1 MKEQLIQY
9 VNLLFAGVPDCE
21 DMKQEILQN
30 TLDRYDDLISQG
42 KVPEAAYR
50 LAISGIGDLNELLGN
65 SIPASVPKATAYH
78 QPSQPD
84 TQEDANRKKLRA
96 GGIALYILSAIPLI
110 VLSDLG
116 YETFG
121 LVLTLIMVAAATFNM
136 IVTARKDEDEN
147 EDENQEAFPERKNN
161 PNHQLKKS
169 VHAIVNAIT
178 LAVYLIVSFATGAW
192 YITWLIFPI
201 SGCINGLVNAIIDL
215 KEANKH
221 EN

>member
-30 TLDRYDDLISQG
+30 TLDRYDDLVSQG

-50 LAISGIGDLNELLGN
+50 LAISGIGDVNELLGN
-65 SIPASVPKATAYH
+65 SIPASVPKATANH

-147 EDENQEAFPERKNN
+147 EDEDQEALPERKNS

-169 VHAIVNAIT
+169 IHSIVDAIT

-201 SGCINGLVNAIIDL
+201 MAATKQLINAFFDL
-215 KEANKH
+215 TEGK
-221 EN
+221 

>member
-50 LAISGIGDLNELLGN
+50 LAISGIGDVNELLGN
-65 SIPASVPKATAYH
+65 STPTTVSSTTANS
-78 QPSQPD
+78 QNSQPD

-136 IVTARKDEDEN
+136 IMAARKDEDEN
-147 EDENQEAFPERKNN
+147 RAEDQEEFPERKNT

-169 VHAIVNAIT
+169 IHAIVDAIT

>member
-50 LAISGIGDLNELLGN
+50 LAISGIGDVNELLGN
-65 SIPASVPKATAYH
+65 SAPATVSNAVTKHHAA
-78 QPSQPD
+78 QPE
-84 TQEDANRKKLRA
+84 TQEEVNRKKLRA

-136 IVTARKDEDEN
+136 IVTARKGGEDN
-147 EDENQEAFPERKNN
+147 EDEEKGDFPDRKDS
-161 PNHQLKKS
+161 PSHQLKKS
-169 VHAIVNAIT
+169 VHAIVDAIT
-178 LAVYLIVSFATGAW
+178 LAVYLLVSFATGAW

-201 SGCINGLVNAIIDL
+201 CGCINGLVNAIIDL

>member
-30 TLDRYDDLISQG
+30 TLDRYDDLVSQG

-50 LAISGIGDLNELLGN
+50 LAISGIGDVNELLGN
-65 SIPASVPKATAYH
+65 SIPASVPKATANH

-136 IVTARKDEDEN
+136 IVTARKDGSTKADKEKCD
-147 EDENQEAFPERKNN
+147 FPDRKDS

-169 VHAIVNAIT
+169 IHSIVDAIT
-178 LAVYLIVSFATGAW
+178 LAVYLIVSFTTGAW

-201 SGCINGLVNAIIDL
+201 CGCINGLVSAIIDL
-215 KEANKH
+215 KEAKKH

>member
-1 MKEQLIQY
+1 MREQLIQY
-9 VNLLFAGVPDCE
+9 VNLLFAGASDCE
-21 DMKQEILQN
+21 EMRMEILQN
-30 TLDRYDDLISQG
+30 TLDKYDDLVSQG
-42 KVPEAAYR
+42 KSPEAAYR
-50 LAISGIGDLNELLGN
+50 LVISGIGDVNELLGN
-65 SIPASVPKATAYH
+65 STADTVSKAAANH
-78 QPSQPD
+78 CASQPD
-84 TQEDANRKKLRA
+84 TQEDVNRKKLRA

-136 IVTARKDEDEN
+136 IMAAKKGSDEN
-147 EDENQEAFPERKNN
+147 EDENKAKFPERENT
-161 PNHQLKKS
+161 PSHQLKKS
-169 VHAIVNAIT
+169 IHAIVDAIM

-201 SGCINGLVNAIIDL
+201 FACIEGLIDAIMDL
-215 KEANKH
+215 KEANNH

>member
-50 LAISGIGDLNELLGN
+50 LAISGIGDINEILG
-65 SIPASVPKATAYH
+65 SKPSPDFRPVSTPAPEPDDPK
-78 QPSQPD
+78 
-84 TQEDANRKKLRA
+84 RKKLRSLA
-96 GGIALYILSAIPLI
+96 IALYILCALPLI
-110 VLSDLG
+110 ILS
-116 YETFG
+116 EFG
-121 LVLTLIMVAAATFNM
+121 LDIMGLTFTLVIVAIATYIMLITS
-136 IVTARKDEDEN
+136 KKEDDEDE
-147 EDENQEAFPERKNN
+147 EDEETPSEKKNS
-161 PNHQLKKS
+161 PSHQLKKS
-169 VHAIVNAIT
+169 VHAIVDAIT

>member
-50 LAISGIGDLNELLGN
+50 LAISGIGDVNELLGN
-65 SIPASVPKATAYH
+65 STPTTVSSTTANS
-78 QPSQPD
+78 QNSQPD

-96 GGIALYILSAIPLI
+96 GDIALYILSAIPLI

-136 IVTARKDEDEN
+136 IMTARKDEDEN
-147 EDENQEAFPERKNN
+147 RAEDQEEFPERKKEQ
-161 PNHQLKKS
+161 PQPSAKKE
-169 VHAIVNAIT
+169 H
-178 LAVYLIVSFATGAW
+178 
-192 YITWLIFPI
+192 PRHC
-201 SGCINGLVNAIIDL
+201 GCHYAGGLPDL
-215 KEANKH
+215 KLCNRCLVYHLADLPHFRMHQRSGQCHYRPKGGKQT
-221 EN
+221 